1 LAAVVVRKSMS
12 GQPFTSAFSG
22 LLGALRIPR
31 RQPHWPV
38 FQERVELLSVEVKE
52 EKVRL
57 VQIFIWISAAVFTA
71 MMMLAFAS
79 LTVVYLFP
87 EGATGSPPWADSLLF
102 YAGVLVAILVAF
114 RRFLANLQPK
124 PFAATLQEL
133 QKDRACIQSKT

>member
-1 LAAVVVRKSMS
+1 MS
-12 GQPFTSAFSG
+12 DSPSPAFSG
-22 LLGALRIPR
+22 LLGALRTLGDNLLAG
-31 RQPHWPV
+31 

-87 EGATGSPPWADSLLF
+87 EDNRLAALGGLSLF

-114 RRFLANLQPK
+114 RRFLNLQPK